1 MKLLQDR
8 IRLLKAQLE
17 TLEKAAD
24 HYDATGRYCEFVA
37 ANDEIQRI
45 ETELLNL
52 QALLVQ

>member
-1 MKLLQDR
+1 MKADK

-17 TLEKAAD
+17 TLEKASD

-45 ETELLNL
+45 EAELETLE
-52 QALLVQ
+52 AE